1 MASKQECLRVLE
13 DGEARTLAKL
23 TETSPDTQEYMILL
37 QNLMQQRDL
46 AERIKYGRDAI
57 FEIDEGSEI
66 PDPALKQEKRDWV
79 QTEAAEQ
86 RLVETA
92 AEIPP
97 GEEPPQDEAPWE
109 EPTADDAEAEKPRY
123 TKEEV
128 RAALRS
134 ARTHGVNVSAILRTC
149 GVDNFNQM
157 NPNDYAAVMQALNEE
172 GEA

>member
-23 TETSPDTQEYMILL
+23 TATEPDTQEYMILL

-57 FEIDEGSEI
+57 FELDEGSEI
-66 PDPALKQEKRDWV
+66 PDPEPKQETRDWV

-97 GEEPPQDEAPWE
+97 MEEPKQDEAPWE
-109 EPTADDAEAEKPRY
+109 EAPAL

-128 RAALRS
+128 RAKLATAANDKGLDVAALLAEMGFRRLS
-134 ARTHGVNVSAILRTC
+134 EVPAERYTELLKKAGV
-149 GVDNFNQM
+149 
-157 NPNDYAAVMQALNEE
+157 
-172 GEA
+172 

>member
-37 QNLMQQRDL
+37 KNLMQQRDL
-46 AERIKYGRDAI
+46 AERIKYGRDAV

-66 PDPALKQEKRDWV
+66 PDPAPKQEKRDWV

-92 AEIPP
+92 AEIPSV
-97 GEEPPQDEAPWE
+97 EEPPQDEAKQE
-109 EPTADDAEAEKPRY
+109 EPTADDAGAEKPRY

-157 NPNDYAAVMQALNEE
+157 NPDDYAAVMQALSEE